1 MRLLADVRTRLL
13 RILERIGLR
22 RILLGF
28 DEHPAFIV
36 ALHHDVEDR
45 AEVDVAIARDREHAG
60 ADTIEEAHVLC
71 LDLVAHLHADV
82 LQMDMA
88 DAREILLEDC
98 NWIFARAD
106 EMARVKEKGDIL
118 GVRLLHEAVDLGR
131 RLDAYVIVRP

>member
-28 DEHPAFIV
+28 DEHPAIIV
-36 ALHHDVEDR
+36 ALHHDVEDW

-60 ADTIEEAHVLC
+60 ADAIEEAHVLG

-88 DAREILLEDC
+88 DAREVLLENRDR
-98 NWIFARAD
+98 ILAGAD
-106 EMARVKEKGDIL
+106 EMARIIKQGDVR
-118 GVRLLHEAVDLGR
+118 GVRLVHEAVDLGR